1 MAQSQLLAILDL
13 FDAATPVWTVE
24 AIARE
29 KSLSLRTA
37 YRLVRELTQ
46 AGFLDPAAGAGY
58 VLGPAF
64 IRFDRTIRHSD
75 PLIAIASPNMNR
87 LLERTTQEGAVILCR
102 RYKDCIMCVDQI
114 EGAKGRQIVSYERGV
129 AMSLFRGAPAKIIL
143 AFMPERAL
151 RSLYLRNEKDIHDA
165 GNTDWPSFK
174 AMLKT
179 IRQAGYAT
187 TESEVGSGRV
197 GVAAPILREGQV
209 IASISLVL
217 KAREAKGEP
226 APFADE
232 VMATAEKISK
242 AIAGQDTIAPRS

>member
-13 FDAATPVWTVE
+13 FDADTPVWTVE

-29 KSLSLRTA
+29 KALSLRTA

-46 AGFLDPAAGAGY
+46 AGFLDPSAGAGY

-64 IRFDRTIRHSD
+64 IRFDRTIRRSD
-75 PLIAIASPNMNR
+75 PLIAIAGPNMSR
-87 LLERTTQEGAVILCR
+87 LLERTTEAAAVILCR

-114 EGAKGRQIVSYERGV
+114 EGVEGRQLVSYERGV

-143 AFMPERAL
+143 AFMPERNL
-151 RSLYLRNEKDIHDA
+151 RSLYLRNEKDVRDA
-165 GNTDWPSFK
+165 GNEDWPAFK
-174 AMLKT
+174 AMLKS

-187 TESEVGSGRV
+187 TESEIGPGRL

-209 IASISLVL
+209 IASISLVT
-217 KAREAKGEP
+217 RGRGVKGQP
-226 APFADE
+226 PPFAEE
-232 VMATAEKISK
+232 VMSAAEKISK
-242 AIAGQDTIAPRS
+242 AIAGQDAITPRS